1 MLSLLFGLGET
12 EQMNAKDL
20 EKKIHFE
27 RFLLCIIGGV
37 IYAVAVNLFI
47 VPFNLYSGG
56 IVGIAQLIRTILAD
70 YIHIDFGSRDVAGI
84 IFYVLNIPILIY
96 AFPRLEKLFFL
107 KTLVAVTAL
116 MLAMSFVPTTKIVD
130 DPLASTIVGAFLSG
144 AGIGLVLRMS
154 ASTGGMD
161 IIGMLISK
169 SHANIKVG
177 QVNLAVNLMI
187 YAVCLFLFDV
197 QTVVYSVIFAVVHA
211 FAIDKFHSQNINVE
225 VKIITKTDPAIIE
238 QEVFTKIVRGVT
250 ELRSVGAY
258 THEEEHILYI
268 LISKY
273 EVHQL
278 RQIVRKYDKKAFI
291 IINEGVWVD
300 GHFLKKL

>member
-1 MLSLLFGLGET
+1 
-12 EQMNAKDL
+12 MNAIDL

-27 RFLLCIIGGV
+27 RFLLCILGGA
-37 IYAVAVNLFI
+37 IYAVGVNLFI

-56 IVGIAQLIRTILAD
+56 IVGISQLIRTLLAD
-70 YIHIDFGSRDVAGI
+70 YIHIQFGSRDVAGI
-84 IFYVLNIPILIY
+84 IFYVLNLPILLY

-116 MLAMSFVPTTKIVD
+116 TLAMSLIPTTKIVD
-130 DPLASTIVGAFLSG
+130 DCLASTIVGAFISG

-161 IIGMLISK
+161 IVGMLISK
-169 SHANIKVG
+169 SHGNVSVG
-177 QVNLAVNLMI
+177 QVNLAVNLVI

-211 FAIDKFHSQNINVE
+211 FAIDKFHAQNINVE
-225 VKIITKTDPAIIE
+225 VKIITKTDPAVIE
-238 QEVFTKIVRGVT
+238 QDVFTKIVRGVT

-268 LISKY
+268 IISKY

-278 RQIVRKYDKKAFI
+278 RQIVRKHDKNAFI
-291 IINEGVWVD
+291 IVNEGVWVE

>member
-1 MLSLLFGLGET
+1 
-12 EQMNAKDL
+12 MNAKDL

-27 RFLLCIIGGV
+27 RFLMCILGGTL
-37 IYAVAVNLFI
+37 YAVGVNMFV

-56 IVGIAQLIRTILAD
+56 IVGIAQVIRTVLSD
-70 YIHIDFGSRDVAGI
+70 YIHLDFGSKDVAGI
-84 IFYVLNIPILIY
+84 IFYALNLPILIY

-107 KTLVAVTAL
+107 KTLVAVTSL
-116 MLAMSFVPTTKIVD
+116 TLAMSLIPTTMVVND
-130 DPLASTIVGAFLSG
+130 CLASTIVGAFISG

-161 IIGMLISK
+161 IIGMLVSK
-169 SHANIKVG
+169 THGNVSVG
-177 QVNLAVNLMI
+177 RVNLTVNLVL

-211 FAIDKFHSQNINVE
+211 FAIDKFHAQNINVE
-225 VKIITKTDPAIIE
+225 VKIITKTNPDDIE
-238 QEVFTKIVRGVT
+238 HEVFTKMGRGVT
-250 ELRSVGAY
+250 ELQSIGAY
-258 THEEEHILYI
+258 THEDEHILYI

-278 RQIVRKYDKKAFI
+278 RQIVRKYDKRAFVI
-291 IINEGVWVD
+291 VNEGVFVE
-300 GHFLKKL
+300 GHYLKKL

>member
-1 MLSLLFGLGET
+1 
-12 EQMNAKDL
+12 MNAIDL

-27 RFLLCIIGGV
+27 RFLLCILGGT
-37 IYAVAVNLFI
+37 IYAVGVNLFI

-56 IVGIAQLIRTILAD
+56 IVGISQLIRTLLSD
-70 YIHIDFGSRDVAGI
+70 YIHIQFGSRDVAGI
-84 IFYVLNIPILIY
+84 IFYVLNLPILFY

-116 MLAMSFVPTTKIVD
+116 TLAMSLIPTTKIVD
-130 DPLASTIVGAFLSG
+130 DCLASTIVGAFISG

-161 IIGMLISK
+161 IVGMLISK
-169 SHANIKVG
+169 SHGNVSVG
-177 QVNLAVNLMI
+177 QVNLAVNLVI

-211 FAIDKFHSQNINVE
+211 FAIDKFHAQNINVE
-225 VKIITKTDPAIIE
+225 VKIITKTDPAVIE
-238 QEVFTKIVRGVT
+238 QDVFTKIVRGVT

-268 LISKY
+268 IISKY
-273 EVHQL
+273 EIHQL
-278 RQIVRKYDKKAFI
+278 RQIVRKHDKNAFI
-291 IINEGVWVD
+291 IVNEGVWVE

>member
-1 MLSLLFGLGET
+1 MKET
-12 EQMNAKDL
+12 MNAKDL

-27 RFLLCIIGGV
+27 RFLMCILGGTL
-37 IYAVAVNLFI
+37 YAVGVNMFV

-56 IVGIAQLIRTILAD
+56 IVGIAQVIRTVLSD
-70 YIHIDFGSRDVAGI
+70 YIHLDFGSKDVAGI
-84 IFYVLNIPILIY
+84 IFYALNLPILIY

-107 KTLVAVTAL
+107 KTLVAVTSL
-116 MLAMSFVPTTKIVD
+116 TLAMSLIPTTMVVND
-130 DPLASTIVGAFLSG
+130 CLASTIVGAFISG

-161 IIGMLISK
+161 IIGMLVSK
-169 SHANIKVG
+169 THGNVSVG
-177 QVNLAVNLMI
+177 RVNLTVNLVL

-211 FAIDKFHSQNINVE
+211 FAIDKFHAQNINVE
-225 VKIITKTDPAIIE
+225 VKIITKTNPDDIE
-238 QEVFTKIVRGVT
+238 HEVFTKMGRGVT
-250 ELRSVGAY
+250 ELQSIGAY
-258 THEEEHILYI
+258 THEDEHILYI

-278 RQIVRKYDKKAFI
+278 RQIVRKYDKRAFVI
-291 IINEGVWVD
+291 VNEGVFVE
-300 GHFLKKL
+300 GHYLKKL

>member
-1 MLSLLFGLGET
+1 
-12 EQMNAKDL
+12 MNARDL

-27 RFLLCIIGGV
+27 RFLLCILGGTL
-37 IYAVAVNLFI
+37 YAVGVNLFI

-56 IVGIAQLIRTILAD
+56 IVGISQLIRTVLAD
-70 YIHIDFGSRDVAGI
+70 FIHIEFGSKDVAGI
-84 IFYVLNIPILIY
+84 IFYVLNLPILIY

-107 KTLVAVTAL
+107 KTIVAVTSL
-116 MLAMSFVPTTKIVD
+116 TLAMSVIPTDKIVD
-130 DPLASTIVGAFLSG
+130 DCLASTIVGAFISG

-169 SHANIKVG
+169 SHANIRVG
-177 QVNLAVNLMI
+177 QVNLAVNLVI

-197 QTVVYSVIFAVVHA
+197 QTVVYSVIFAVVHS

-225 VKIITKTDPAIIE
+225 VKIITKTDPSVIE

-250 ELRSVGAY
+250 ELKSIGAY
-258 THEEEHILYI
+258 THEDEHILYI

>member
-1 MLSLLFGLGET
+1 
-12 EQMNAKDL
+12 MNAKDL
-20 EKKIHFE
+20 ENKIHFE
-27 RFLLCIIGGV
+27 RFLLCILGGTL
-37 IYAVAVNLFI
+37 YAVGVNLFI

-56 IVGIAQLIRTILAD
+56 IVGIAQLIRTVLAD
-70 YIHIDFGSRDVAGI
+70 FIHLDFGSKDVAGI
-84 IFYVLNIPILIY
+84 IFYVLNVPILIY

-107 KTLVAVTAL
+107 KTLVAVTSL
-116 MLAMSFVPTTKIVD
+116 TLAMSLIPTPTAE
-130 DPLASTIVGAFLSG
+130 DPIINDCLASTIVGAFISG

-169 SHANIKVG
+169 SHANASVG
-177 QVNLAVNLMI
+177 RVNLAVNLAL

-225 VKIITKTDPAIIE
+225 VKIITKTDPAVIE

-250 ELRSVGAY
+250 ELKSIGAY
-258 THEEEHILYI
+258 THEDEHILYI

-273 EVHQL
+273 EIHQL
-278 RQIVRKYDKKAFI
+278 RQIVRKHDKNAFI

>member
-1 MLSLLFGLGET
+1 
-12 EQMNAKDL
+12 MNAIDL
-20 EKKIHFE
+20 ENKIHFE
-27 RFLLCIIGGV
+27 RFLLCMVGGA
-37 IYAVAVNLFI
+37 IYAVGVNLFI

-56 IVGIAQLIRTILAD
+56 IVGISQLIRTLLAD
-70 YIHIDFGSRDVAGI
+70 YIHIQFGSRDVAGI

-96 AFPRLEKLFFL
+96 AFPRLDKLFFL
-107 KTLVAVTAL
+107 KTLVAVTTL
-116 MLAMSFVPTTKIVD
+116 TLAMSFIPTTKIVD
-130 DPLASTIVGAFLSG
+130 DCLASTIVGAFISG

-161 IIGMLISK
+161 IVGMLISK
-169 SHANIKVG
+169 SHGNVSVG
-177 QVNLAVNLMI
+177 QVNLVVNLGI

-225 VKIITKTDPAIIE
+225 VKIITKTDPSLIE
-238 QEVFTKIVRGVT
+238 KDVFTKIVRGVT

-268 LISKY
+268 IISKY

-278 RQIVRKYDKKAFI
+278 RQIVRRHDKNAFI
-291 IINEGVWVD
+291 IVNEGVWVE

>member
-1 MLSLLFGLGET
+1 MFAQPLCMKET
-12 EQMNAKDL
+12 MNAKDL

-27 RFLLCIIGGV
+27 RFLMCILGGTL
-37 IYAVAVNLFI
+37 YAVGVNMFV

-56 IVGIAQLIRTILAD
+56 IVGIAQVIRTVLSD
-70 YIHIDFGSRDVAGI
+70 YIHLDFGSKDVAGI
-84 IFYVLNIPILIY
+84 IFYALNLPILIY

-107 KTLVAVTAL
+107 KTLVAVTSL
-116 MLAMSFVPTTKIVD
+116 TLAMSLIPTTMVVND
-130 DPLASTIVGAFLSG
+130 CLASTIVGAFISG

-161 IIGMLISK
+161 IIGMLVSK
-169 SHANIKVG
+169 THGNVSVG
-177 QVNLAVNLMI
+177 RVNLTVNLVL

-211 FAIDKFHSQNINVE
+211 FAIDKFHAQNINVE
-225 VKIITKTDPAIIE
+225 VKIITKTNPDDIE
-238 QEVFTKIVRGVT
+238 HEVFTKMGRGVT
-250 ELRSVGAY
+250 ELQSIGAY
-258 THEEEHILYI
+258 THEDEHILYI

-278 RQIVRKYDKKAFI
+278 RQIVRKYDKRAFVI
-291 IINEGVWVD
+291 VNEGVFVE
-300 GHFLKKL
+300 GHYLKKL

>member
-1 MLSLLFGLGET
+1 
-12 EQMNAKDL
+12 MNAKDL

-27 RFLLCIIGGV
+27 RFLMCILGGTL
-37 IYAVAVNLFI
+37 YAVGVNLFI

-56 IVGIAQLIRTILAD
+56 IVGIAQVIRTVLSD
-70 YIHIDFGSRDVAGI
+70 FIHLDFGSKDVAGI
-84 IFYVLNIPILIY
+84 IFYALNLPILIY

-107 KTLVAVTAL
+107 KTLVAVTSL
-116 MLAMSFVPTTKIVD
+116 TLAMSLIPTTMVVND
-130 DPLASTIVGAFLSG
+130 CLASTIVGAFISG

-161 IIGMLISK
+161 IIGMLVSK
-169 SHANIKVG
+169 THGNVSVG
-177 QVNLAVNLMI
+177 RVNLTVNLVL

-211 FAIDKFHSQNINVE
+211 FAIDKFHAQNINVE
-225 VKIITKTDPAIIE
+225 VKIITKTNPDDIE
-238 QEVFTKIVRGVT
+238 HEVFTKMGRGVT
-250 ELRSVGAY
+250 ELQSIGAY
-258 THEEEHILYI
+258 THEDEHILYI

-278 RQIVRKYDKKAFI
+278 RQIVRKYDKRAFVI
-291 IINEGVWVD
+291 VNEGVFVE
-300 GHFLKKL
+300 GHYLKKL

>member
-1 MLSLLFGLGET
+1 
-12 EQMNAKDL
+12 MNAIDL

-27 RFLLCIIGGV
+27 RFLLCILGGA
-37 IYAVAVNLFI
+37 IYAVGVNLFI

-56 IVGIAQLIRTILAD
+56 IVGISQLIRTLLSD
-70 YIHIDFGSRDVAGI
+70 YIHIQFGSRDVAGI
-84 IFYVLNIPILIY
+84 IFYVLNLPILFY

-116 MLAMSFVPTTKIVD
+116 TLAMSLIPTTKIVD
-130 DPLASTIVGAFLSG
+130 DCLASTIVGAFISG

-161 IIGMLISK
+161 IVGMLISK
-169 SHANIKVG
+169 SHGNVSVG
-177 QVNLAVNLMI
+177 QVNLAVNLVI

-211 FAIDKFHSQNINVE
+211 FAIDKFHAQNINVE
-225 VKIITKTDPAIIE
+225 VKIITKTDPAVIE
-238 QEVFTKIVRGVT
+238 QDVFTKIVRGVT

-268 LISKY
+268 IISKY

-278 RQIVRKYDKKAFI
+278 RQIVRKHDKNAFI
-291 IINEGVWVD
+291 IVNEGVWVE

>member
-1 MLSLLFGLGET
+1 ML
-12 EQMNAKDL
+12 NARDI
-20 EKKIHFE
+20 ENKIHFE
-27 RFLLCIIGGV
+27 RFLLCMVGGA
-37 IYAVAVNLFI
+37 IYAVGVNLFI

-56 IVGIAQLIRTILAD
+56 IVGISQLIRTLLAD
-70 YIHIDFGSRDVAGI
+70 YIHLQFGSKDVAGI

-96 AFPRLEKLFFL
+96 AFPRLDKLFFL
-107 KTLVAVTAL
+107 KTFVAVTAL
-116 MLAMSFVPTTKIVD
+116 TIAMSLIPTTKIVD
-130 DPLASTIVGAFLSG
+130 DCLASTIVGAFISG

-161 IIGMLISK
+161 IVGMLISK
-169 SHANIKVG
+169 SHGNVSVG
-177 QVNLAVNLMI
+177 QVNLAVNLVI

-211 FAIDKFHSQNINVE
+211 FAIDKFHAQNINVE
-225 VKIITKTDPAIIE
+225 VKIITKTDPAVIE
-238 QEVFTKIVRGVT
+238 QDVFTKIVRGVT

-268 LISKY
+268 IISKY

-278 RQIVRKYDKKAFI
+278 RQIVRKHDKNAFI
-291 IINEGVWVD
+291 IVNEGVWVE

>member
-1 MLSLLFGLGET
+1 ML
-12 EQMNAKDL
+12 NARDI
-20 EKKIHFE
+20 ENKIHFE
-27 RFLLCIIGGV
+27 RFLLCMIGGA
-37 IYAVAVNLFI
+37 IYAVGVNLFI

-56 IVGIAQLIRTILAD
+56 IVGISQLIRTLLAD
-70 YIHIDFGSRDVAGI
+70 YIHLQFGSKDVAGI

-96 AFPRLEKLFFL
+96 AFPRLDKLFFL
-107 KTLVAVTAL
+107 KTLVAVTTL
-116 MLAMSFVPTTKIVD
+116 TLAMSFIPTTKIVD
-130 DPLASTIVGAFLSG
+130 DCLASTIVGAFISG

-161 IIGMLISK
+161 IVGMLISK
-169 SHANIKVG
+169 SHGNVSVG
-177 QVNLAVNLMI
+177 QVNLVVNLGI

-225 VKIITKTDPAIIE
+225 VKIITKTDPSLIE
-238 QEVFTKIVRGVT
+238 KDVFTKIVRGVT

-268 LISKY
+268 IISKY

-278 RQIVRKYDKKAFI
+278 RQIVRRHDKNAFI
-291 IINEGVWVD
+291 IVNEGVWVE

>member
-1 MLSLLFGLGET
+1 
-12 EQMNAKDL
+12 MNAKDL

-27 RFLLCIIGGV
+27 RFLMCILGGTL
-37 IYAVAVNLFI
+37 YAVGVNLFI

-56 IVGIAQLIRTILAD
+56 IVGIAQVIRTVLSD
-70 YIHIDFGSRDVAGI
+70 YIHLDFGSRDVAGI
-84 IFYVLNIPILIY
+84 IFYALNLPILIY

-107 KTLVAVTAL
+107 KTLVAVTSL
-116 MLAMSFVPTTKIVD
+116 TLAMSLIPTTMVVND
-130 DPLASTIVGAFLSG
+130 CLASTIVGAFISG

-161 IIGMLISK
+161 IIGMLVSK
-169 SHANIKVG
+169 THGNVSVG
-177 QVNLAVNLMI
+177 RVNLTVNLVL

-211 FAIDKFHSQNINVE
+211 FAIDKFHAQNINVE
-225 VKIITKTDPAIIE
+225 VKIITKTNPDDIE
-238 QEVFTKIVRGVT
+238 HEVFTKMGRGVT
-250 ELRSVGAY
+250 ELQSIGAY
-258 THEEEHILYI
+258 THEDEHILYI

-278 RQIVRKYDKKAFI
+278 RQIVRKYDKRAFVI
-291 IINEGVWVD
+291 VNEGVFVE
-300 GHFLKKL
+300 GHYLKKL